1 MDDIC
6 SKSHTVQ
13 LTHVTDGRHP
23 LPAAASTAEANQS
36 TEPAKKKQRKS
47 SMLETLL
54 SQMQQSDEKRISAI
68 NEMKEAIIASNKER
82 IDAIKE
88 LNDTMKQMLQK
99 L

>member
-1 MDDIC
+1 
-6 SKSHTVQ
+6 
-13 LTHVTDGRHP
+13 
-23 LPAAASTAEANQS
+23 
-36 TEPAKKKQRKS
+36 
-47 SMLETLL
+47 
-54 SQMQQSDEKRISAI
+54 MQQSDEKRISAR